1 MYDDEEEQWIK
12 AGKQAEKIRKKI
24 EKELKNNKVLKILHD
39 ITPELYEDDDS
50 DTARWRY
57 HSGSDDLERHNYLK
71 KELKNMSTKEK
82 NELLK
87 RYAKNPNTLLK
98 RPLSNLAAVEDS
110 NLYNKNPDKW
120 RLKMDQTDR
129 LRQAQLNALK
139 EAMSE
144 GYGKPRQQAVK
155 GWSPRASAMN
165 DNIMK
170 ATNRMGAMFAKP
182 AGLGEQAAGY
192 MKSKY
197 PAAMENI
204 KGFTKANLMKLNK
217 LNPLFAN
224 PFAAAIAGMFAPT
237 QMGNSE
243 FIGSP
248 QHQVW
253 LANRGP
259 LAKYPE

>member
-1 MYDDEEEQWIK
+1 MDDYDEDKQWEK
-12 AGKQAEKIRKKI
+12 AGKQGNKIRKKI
-24 EKELKNNKVLKILHD
+24 TKELKGNKVLKILDD
-39 ITPELYEDDDS
+39 ITPELYADDDS
-50 DTARWRY
+50 DTSRWRY

-129 LRQAQLNALK
+129 LRQAQLKALQA
-139 EAMSE
+139 ELDAI
-144 GYGKPRQQAVK
+144 GKPKQQAVN
-155 GWSPRASAMN
+155 GWGPRISAVN

-170 ATNRMGAMFAKP
+170 ATNRMGAKFAVP
-182 AGLGEQAAGY
+182 TTLGSAAAGY
-192 MKSKY
+192 LATKY

-224 PFAAAIAGMFAPT
+224 PWVAALGGIFAPS
-237 QMGNSE
+237 QIANSE
-243 FIGSP
+243 YIGSP
-248 QHQVW
+248 EHQVW
-253 LANRGP
+253 LANKGP

>member
-1 MYDDEEEQWIK
+1 
-12 AGKQAEKIRKKI
+12 
-24 EKELKNNKVLKILHD
+24 
-39 ITPELYEDDDS
+39 
-50 DTARWRY
+50 
-57 HSGSDDLERHNYLK
+57 
-71 KELKNMSTKEK
+71 
-82 NELLK
+82 
-87 RYAKNPNTLLK
+87 
-98 RPLSNLAAVEDS
+98 
-110 NLYNKNPDKW
+110 
-120 RLKMDQTDR
+120 MDQADK

-139 EAMSE
+139 AELKAAEAASKMQRQNQLNALKEAMAE
-144 GYGKPRQQAVK
+144 NKPRQQAVK
-155 GWSPRASAMN
+155 GWPPRASAMN

-170 ATNRMGAMFAKP
+170 ATNRMGAIFAKP

-204 KGFTKANLMKLNK
+204 KGVTKANLMKLNK

-224 PFAAAIAGMFAPT
+224 PWLATMAGIFAPT

-248 QHQVW
+248 EHQVW